1 MKISGRLAKQRK
13 QISLKKSF
21 RFKVKIKPMRKI
33 SVAEPTIWNM
43 MSKLSPSD
51 RKVEEAAAKKQ
62 TIND

>member
-1 MKISGRLAKQRK
+1 LKISGRLAKQRK

-21 RFKVKIKPMRKI
+21 RFKVKIKPIKKI

-43 MSKLSPSD
+43 ISRLSPSD

-62 TIND
+62 TIID

>member
-1 MKISGRLAKQRK
+1 
-13 QISLKKSF
+13 
-21 RFKVKIKPMRKI
+21 MRKI

-43 MSKLSPSD
+43 ISKLSPSD